1 MNHRPPPNHSPPPN
15 HRPRVNHTQQQT
27 TTGEPQTAVFTLD
40 NGRTRTV
47 HFGAAG
53 ASDFTQHRDVA
64 RKQRYLARHRP
75 REDWTKPMTAG
86 ALARWLL
93 WNRETLRESVADY
106 LHRFD
111 LTPG

>member
-1 MNHRPPPNHSPPPN
+1 MYALLEMTEPVSVRIYRSTRPSKKLM
-15 HRPRVNHTQQQT
+15 
-27 TTGEPQTAVFTLD
+27 AVFTLE

-53 ASDFTQHRDVA
+53 ASDYTQNRDPA
-64 RKQRYLARHRP
+64 RKRRYLARHAP
-75 REDWTKPMTAG
+75 REHWDRPMTAG

-93 WNRETLRESVADY
+93 WNRETLRESVAHY

-111 LTPG
+111 LTAG

>member
-1 MNHRPPPNHSPPPN
+1 MYALLEMTEPASVRIHRST
-15 HRPRVNHTQQQT
+15 RPSKKLM
-27 TTGEPQTAVFTLD
+27 AVFTLE
-40 NGRTRTV
+40 NAHTRTV

-53 ASDFTQHRDVA
+53 ASDYTQNRDPV
-64 RKQRYLARHRP
+64 RKQRYLAWHAP
-75 REDWTKPMTAG
+75 REHWDRPMTAG

-93 WNRETLRESVADY
+93 WNRETLRESLADY

>member
-1 MNHRPPPNHSPPPN
+1 MATRAKV
-15 HRPRVNHTQQQT
+15 REAARAQT
-27 TTGEPQTAVFTLD
+27 TRSGRVPQSAIDAELQAFDDKDL
-40 NGRTRTV
+40 RL
-47 HFGAAG
+47 GAAG
-53 ASDFTQHRDVA
+53 ASDYTQNRDPA
-64 RKQRYLARHRP
+64 RKQRYLARHAP
-75 REDWTKPMTAG
+75 REHWDRPMTAG